1 MWMVILLWTCG
12 LGLEPMCCPP
22 PRAPESE
29 DGAIT
34 PQPFLESMD
43 TGNPDKNVCIIS
55 PDTGL
60 FVGV

>member
-1 MWMVILLWTCG
+1 MVILLCACE
-12 LGLEPMCCPP
+12 LGLEPFCCPP
-22 PRAPESE
+22 PRAGEGE
-29 DGAIT
+29 EGTDT

-43 TGNPDKNVCIIS
+43 TGNPHKNVCIIS